1 MAVIGKDVITPPKTK
16 QSNRMIKMPNQIL
29 IGYYHYYGITDNY
42 QMMDNFR
49 KRVIQIL
56 FFWMNRR
63 SQRKSYTWD
72 GFNEFL
78 KRNPIV
84 RPKIYVTYIDSM
96 RY

>member
-1 MAVIGKDVITPPKTK
+1 MNVTIRDMRFEKKKYILGKV
-16 QSNRMIKMPNQIL
+16 NQIVT
-29 IGYYHYYGITDNY
+29 GYYNYYGITDNY
-42 QMMDNFR
+42 RMMDNFR

-78 KRNPIV
+78 KRNPIA
-84 RPKIYVTYIDSM
+84 RPKIYVSIYG
-96 RY
+96 